1 MWEFL
6 SAHPV
11 LGLAYLAIIC
21 LTLTVCMVQMV
32 KFSPWLDADDDDEP
46 ERNDDDEPEQ
56 NDDSPAKDKHLN

>member
-1 MWEFL
+1 
-6 SAHPV
+6 
-11 LGLAYLAIIC
+11 
-21 LTLTVCMVQMV
+21 MVQMV